1 MTPEEE
7 EQRRLEIARSFRVV
21 CICNKI
27 KRGVI
32 EKAIDSGATT
42 IAEIRVR
49 TRAATGPCGSKR
61 CGPVIAQMLRGE
73 D

>member
-7 EQRRLEIARSFRVV
+7 EAKRLAIVKSFRVV

-27 KRGVI
+27 KRGII

-42 IAEIRVR
+42 ITEVRMR
-49 TRAATGPCGSKR
+49 TRAATGPCGAKR
-61 CGPVIAQMLRGE
+61 CGPVITRMLRGE